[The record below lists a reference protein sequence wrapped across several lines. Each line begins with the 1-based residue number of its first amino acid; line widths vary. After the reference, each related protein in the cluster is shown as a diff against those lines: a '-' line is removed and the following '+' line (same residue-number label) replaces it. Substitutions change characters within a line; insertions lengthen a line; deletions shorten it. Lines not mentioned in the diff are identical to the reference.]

1 MIEKF
6 DFDVYEKT
14 NYGLDEYILPNGNTI
29 YSMGYSKNKGSFQY
43 ERLPKPSF
51 CTVSKEF
58 YPNGNLKKKETYI
71 GGDDVKVDTS
81 YYYAED
87 GSLIKQVDE
96 NFKFGKI
103 KPQDALNF
111 LQEKGYIDLKT
122 GKGRIDEDG
131 NPVFLL
137 AFVNEKGEKYW
148 IITIVNGKHNDSDPS
163 TFDEEPPAY
172 LPIHYYMDGETG
184 KVTDQ
189 DPDAKDPKEDK
200 KVYREYK
207 GRKFYSEQE
216 WKDFADEDV
225 KVWAK
230 KNNVKLEDEPLN
242 NHYKPQ
248 WFISERK
255 ENEKKK

>member
-6 DFDVYEKT
+6 DFERYDKAEQTPVVYTKQDGT
-14 NYGLDEYILPNGNTI
+14 RVFMYRGNSNSGGDYHEYPPL
-29 YSMGYSKNKGSFQY
+29 
-43 ERLPKPSF
+43 PSF
-51 CTVSKEF
+51 LTICKEF
-58 YPNGNLKKKETYI
+58 YPSGNLKKKETYI
-71 GGDDVKVDTS
+71 GEWVKVDTS

-96 NFKFGKI
+96 NLKFGKI
-103 KPQDALNF
+103 KPQDVLNF
-111 LQEKGYIDLKT
+111 LQEKGYIDQKT
-122 GKGRIDEDG
+122 GKGRSDEYG
-131 NPVFLL
+131 HEVFGLD
-137 AFVNEKGEKYW
+137 FVNEKGEKYW
-148 IITIVNGKHNDSDPS
+148 IITIVKGKPNTDWDI
-163 TFDEEPPAY
+163 TEIGEPPAY

-189 DPDAKDPKEDK
+189 DPDAKDPKEDRK
-200 KVYREYK
+200 AYREYK

-216 WKDFADEDV
+216 WKDFVNEDV

-242 NHYKPQ
+242 SHYKHQ

-255 ENEKKK
+255 ENERKKK